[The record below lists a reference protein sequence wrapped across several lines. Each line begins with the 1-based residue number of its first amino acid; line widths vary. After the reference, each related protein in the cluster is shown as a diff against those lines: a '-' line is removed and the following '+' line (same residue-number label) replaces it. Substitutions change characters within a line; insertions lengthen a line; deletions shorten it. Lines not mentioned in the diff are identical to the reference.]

1 MHMQLAALRNNT
13 RTHMCPTMVLLLI
26 WLSTLQYKQ
35 CECSGI
41 TSEGTFSY
49 FRAHHTIIGFRNL
62 LGKEKRRQITA
73 ALKKAVYFLHLK
85 PITVYSLETWSTL
98 ALLTRIIQPQRWQ
111 DHWKNQKWTRNFYF
125 HNWYNVI
132 NQIWK
137 KNVKKHRS
145 QIVNRQ

>member
-1 MHMQLAALRNNT
+1 
-13 RTHMCPTMVLLLI
+13 MVLLLI
-26 WLSTLQYKQ
+26 WLLTLQYKQ

-85 PITVYSLETWSTL
+85 PINVYSLETWSTL
-98 ALLTRIIQPQRWQ
+98 ALLTRILFIPLFIQPQRWQ
-111 DHWKNQKWTRNFYF
+111 DTLLTAEVIKWQKCARMGLNGFHIKCIIGTHCNWRNQNPGSPLGAT
-125 HNWYNVI
+125 
-132 NQIWK
+132 
-137 KNVKKHRS
+137 S
-145 QIVNRQ
+145 